1 MPTQLCLLVQYHPY
15 SCNPHLDIL
24 ISYLL
29 KVTSH
34 YFHTLYPA
42 FSHHYARHT
51 QGLQSISSFPSL
63 TISYWLIQHFHGF
76 VYKLFSLTVLCF
88 LLSLLTLLQL
98 SYFFSIYNSKI
109 LFIVNHRLRTI
120 FFYLSR
126 ILYIAFQTSVSYYI
140 ID

>member
-1 MPTQLCLLVQYHPY
+1 MPTQLCVLVQYHPY
-15 SCNPHLDIL
+15 SCNPPLDIL

-76 VYKLFSLTVLCF
+76 VYEVIFSECSVLSPQPAHTSSALLLFFHIQFKDFVHCKPQVEDNF
-88 LLSLLTLLQL
+88 LLS
-98 SYFFSIYNSKI
+98 F
-109 LFIVNHRLRTI
+109 
-120 FFYLSR
+120 
-126 ILYIAFQTSVSYYI
+126 
-140 ID
+140 